1 MEADFDLTDWFL
13 NESTAG
19 HVDQQLL
26 LPAPPIPRSP
36 SPELPYFEI
45 PPPFPS
51 TMGFFNMDSPSDPSN
66 DFVFTMP
73 PLLEED
79 QRRGQQ
85 PSITQQLLLCNGMMT
100 DSDASDESD
109 EFLSQSSS
117 QEIAL
122 YMPDLSQARNEDDM
136 LYNYYEASERS
147 DRRAQREK
155 GRNPSRYI
163 RSTDRPHQC
172 GDCGHTFKRLHDFRR
187 HLITH
192 LASKQHDIPY
202 RWRCCFCDQTFSRFF
217 ALKRHHGRKHKHLPF
232 RTSAAPLPPPL
243 SCLALEYN
251 I

>member
-1 MEADFDLTDWFL
+1 MEGDFDLTEWFL
-13 NESTAG
+13 KESTAG
-19 HVDQQLL
+19 DQQQLL
-26 LPAPPIPRSP
+26 LPAPPLP
-36 SPELPYFEI
+36 SPELPYFDI
-45 PPPFPS
+45 PHPFPPA
-51 TMGFFNMDSPSDPSN
+51 MDWSSE

-79 QRRGQQ
+79 QP
-85 PSITQQLLLCNGMMT
+85 PSITHQLLLCNGGLMT
-100 DSDASDESD
+100 DSDVSDEYD
-109 EFLSQSSS
+109 ESMSQSSS
-117 QEIAL
+117 QEIAFF
-122 YMPDLSQARNEDDM
+122 MPDLSQAGHEDDI

-147 DRRAQREK
+147 DRRVQREK

-172 GDCGHTFKRLHDFRR
+172 GDCGHTFKRLHDLRR

-217 ALKRHHGRKHKHLPF
+217 ALKRHHGRKHKRLVF